1 MTSQLNVD
9 TIVDKAGSGGSNV
22 KMANTSTYVSDGG
35 GATQNTVQGLAKA
48 WGDVSGSGTPA
59 VDDSLNIASVTD
71 VGSGNRKYTT
81 TNALSNTNYVVLSGM
96 VADGNTNGNR
106 GASGQH
112 IYSKAT
118 TNFAY
123 YCYMGS
129 TGSGDGGLSDSFSTD
144 GFAVNGDLA

>member
-1 MTSQLNVD
+1 MASILKVD
-9 TIVDKAGSGGSNV
+9 ELRGIASAGSITV
-22 KMANTSTYVSDGG
+22 TSEG
-35 GATQNTVQGLAKA
+35 GAATQSLQQGLAKA

-81 TNALSNTNYVVLSGM
+81 TNALSNTSYVVLSGM

-123 YCYMGS
+123 YCYYGS